1 MDINAIR
8 EALHRQPF
16 RPFIMRLA
24 DGRAL
29 SVPHPDFVAVAGR
42 SVIVTSVLQN
52 ESYSVVES
60 LLIVSLDYNGV
71 ATPPT
76 GTSTGGNA

>member
-8 EALHRQPF
+8 EALHKQPF
-16 RPFIMRLA
+16 RPFMIRLA

-42 SVIVTSVLQN
+42 SVIVTSPLQN
-52 ESYSVVES
+52 ESFAVVES

-71 ATPPT
+71 PSPPA
-76 GTSTGGNA
+76 GTSDGANS